1 MVLSAGPSGLKID
14 RDDRDHALTG
24 VASSCRLFEPE
35 LKAAMALWPS
45 LHVHFMISI
54 LP

>member
-1 MVLSAGPSGLKID
+1 MALGAGPTGLKM
-14 RDDRDHALTG
+14 DRDHALTG
-24 VASSCRLFEPE
+24 AASSCRLFEPE
-35 LKAAMALWPS
+35 LKAAKALWLS